1 MFKSQQE
8 MNKSMEYV
16 QDGGGVFWRINLEE
30 GFAEYFPASFDDW
43 GSNPDAIKYNGSI
56 DNYLRNLGEIDTKY
70 IVSQD
75 RWIFKLFIK

>member
-8 MNKSMEYV
+8 NNKMNKSMEYV

-43 GSNPDAIKYNGSI
+43 GSNPDAIK
-56 DNYLRNLGEIDTKY
+56 
-70 IVSQD
+70 
-75 RWIFKLFIK
+75 